1 MRKPF
6 RQEAFRQEGALPTRP
21 ARKSA
26 RETPTTGFVLVV
38 DGQMKGEFKTA
49 DAARARAEGL
59 KRRFP
64 ALQVR
69 IFDAQAKRSETV
81 ELAEA

>member
-1 MRKPF
+1 MRKSF
-6 RQEAFRQEGALPTRP
+6 RQEAAPPGP
-21 ARKSA
+21 ARKPA

-49 DAARARAEGL
+49 EAARARAEGL

-69 IFDAQAKRSETV
+69 IFDAQSKCVETV

>member
-1 MRKPF
+1 MRKSYKQQTVPA
-6 RQEAFRQEGALPTRP
+6 ERP

-26 RETPTTGFVLVV
+26 RETPTSGFVLVV

-49 DAARARAEGL
+49 DAARTRAAAL
-59 KRRFP
+59 KQRFP

-81 ELAEA
+81 ELAEV

>member
-6 RQEAFRQEGALPTRP
+6 RQDAAPPPRP

-26 RETPTTGFVLVV
+26 RETPTSGFVLVV

-49 DAARARAEGL
+49 DAARARAESM

-64 ALQVR
+64 ALQIRV
-69 IFDAQAKRSETV
+69 FDAQARRSETI
-81 ELAEA
+81 ELAEV